1 MARRNETTVD
11 EFLLLGITDVW
22 ELQVVFFV
30 LFLLIC
36 VTSLM
41 GNLGMIM
48 LIRLDSRLH
57 TPMYFFLCHLSLVD
71 LGNSSAVAPK
81 MLVSF
86 FEERKAISLPG
97 CAAQMYFCGVC
108 IITECYL
115 LAAMAYD
122 RYVAICHPLLYVT
135 TMSPRVCVHL
145 AVGSYLMASV
155 SQLVL
160 VSSVFSLP
168 FCGPHLLNH
177 FFCDIPPLLKLSCS
191 STTAN
196 ERLLFAVAAF
206 IALNT
211 LAFIVVSYGYILTTV
226 LRIPSSEGRH
236 RAFSTCASH
245 LTSVSVFYGTM
256 VFMYLRPTSAYSL
269 DQDKGVSVVYTMV
282 IPMLNPLIYSLRNKE
297 VKDACRRLRGKVL
310 VSFGN

>member
-1 MARRNETTVD
+1 MVRRNETTVE

-22 ELQVVFFV
+22 ELQVVLFV
-30 LFLLIC
+30 LLLLIC
-36 VTSLM
+36 VTSLV
-41 GNLGMIM
+41 GNLGMLV
-48 LIRLDSRLH
+48 LISLDSRLH

-86 FEERKAISLPG
+86 FEERKAISWPG

-122 RYVAICHPLLYVT
+122 RYVAICRPLLYVA
-135 TMSPRVCVHL
+135 TMSPKVCVQL
-145 AVGSYLMASV
+145 AVGSYLIGSV

-160 VSSVFSLP
+160 VSTVFSLP
-168 FCGPHLLNH
+168 FCGPHVLNH

-191 STTAN
+191 NTTVN
-196 ERLLFAVAAF
+196 ERVLFTVAF

-297 VKDACRRLRGKVL
+297 VKEAGKRLRGKVL
-310 VSFGN
+310 G